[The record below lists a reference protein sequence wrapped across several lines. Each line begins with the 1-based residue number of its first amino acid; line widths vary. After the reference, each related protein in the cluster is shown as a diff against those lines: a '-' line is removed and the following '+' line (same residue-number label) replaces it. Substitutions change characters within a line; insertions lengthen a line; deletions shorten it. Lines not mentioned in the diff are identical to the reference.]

1 MLGTSTLS
9 LDDLPA
15 VDNTAAS
22 WAVAISFL
30 AVEVE
35 GFVAL
40 GHRMPKGYGGH

>member
-9 LDDLPA
+9 LADLPA
-15 VDNTAAS
+15 FDDTAAR
-22 WAVAISFL
+22 WAFAISFL

-40 GHRMPKGYGGH
+40 GDCMPKGYGDY